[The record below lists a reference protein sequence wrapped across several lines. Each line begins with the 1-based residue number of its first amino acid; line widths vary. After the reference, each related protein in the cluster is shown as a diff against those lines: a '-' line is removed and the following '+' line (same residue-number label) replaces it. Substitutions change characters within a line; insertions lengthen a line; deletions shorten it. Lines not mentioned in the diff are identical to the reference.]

1 MVLNQRGAAIEII
14 NTTDRER
21 FKVTHFAGGFLELN
35 NKFNSIFSPKN
46 LQLLTLRDKFET
58 VRGHSNSFVARDF
71 DNIIQGNHYIKVGN
85 LNKSAMQDWIDA
97 YTPIADLLALPDS
110 DSSKSSITQKIID
123 QSEALAKAEAKMG
136 FGGNSIE
143 TITKHKVLAIGL
155 LFNQFDSYRVI
166 TEGKT
171 VSSAVNITSSSV
183 VTLPTDIDKIDYT
196 HIDDQP
202 GGNYTVT
209 VANKYKNLVGSGGY
223 SLNTTGPVTVDGTIV
238 KTTGTQVN
246 IASKEDFNIDGGT
259 NLSVIADI
267 IAIRTRNR
275 TQVLLD
281 DNLGISKNLIIGGGS
296 YTEGEAY
303 VQHITAPVEY
313 QLSEKS
319 TITAGTG
326 KWSIAAATITKV
338 SGSGPIQSGDA
349 VNISGG
355 TLDISQTHQHF
366 YKNIPLTLLE
376 NATAV
381 RTAATVLNGG
391 AAAASAS
398 AVTDGYKANPGS
410 RTPPT
415 DPRNN

>member
-1 MVLNQRGAAIEII
+1 
-14 NTTDRER
+14 
-21 FKVTHFAGGFLELN
+21 
-35 NKFNSIFSPKN
+35 
-46 LQLLTLRDKFET
+46 
-58 VRGHSNSFVARDF
+58 
-71 DNIIQGNHYIKVGN
+71 
-85 LNKSAMQDWIDA
+85 
-97 YTPIADLLALPDS
+97 
-110 DSSKSSITQKIID
+110 
-123 QSEALAKAEAKMG
+123 
-136 FGGNSIE
+136 
-143 TITKHKVLAIGL
+143 
-155 LFNQFDSYRVI
+155 
-166 TEGKT
+166 
-171 VSSAVNITSSSV
+171 
-183 VTLPTDIDKIDYT
+183 
-196 HIDDQP
+196 
-202 GGNYTVT
+202 
-209 VANKYKNLVGSGGY
+209 
-223 SLNTTGPVTVDGTIV
+223 VDGTIV